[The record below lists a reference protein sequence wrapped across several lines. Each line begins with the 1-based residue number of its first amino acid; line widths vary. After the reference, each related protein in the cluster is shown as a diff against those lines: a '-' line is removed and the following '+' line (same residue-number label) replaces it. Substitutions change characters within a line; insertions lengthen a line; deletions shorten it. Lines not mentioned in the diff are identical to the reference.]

1 MSYDSLSMRTIL
13 GHLSLAVALTLA
25 GASVASAQ
33 AEGEQ
38 DARHHF
44 RLGSAHYDSGHFA
57 EAAREFEESY
67 RLSRRPELLNNI
79 YVAHRDAGNAGAAAD
94 ALERYLAEMPDVEN
108 REMLEQRLAGLRR
121 MAAANQSSAAT
132 DGGAEANPDDP
143 PTRDASAEVS
153 ASHETTTDT
162 TPDTSDGGGG
172 GGGLSPVGFIVAGV
186 GAAALIGGVITGSMA
201 LSTQSELES
210 NCPDGVCPP
219 GYDYAGPADS
229 GRTLAL
235 LTDILIPVGV
245 AAVAAGVV
253 LIIVLQDGGD
263 ESTTAGAA
271 CDQHGCMGALRGRF

>member
-1 MSYDSLSMRTIL
+1 MRTSL
-13 GHLSLAVALTLA
+13 GHVSLAIALTLA
-25 GASVASAQ
+25 GASVARAQ
-33 AEGEQ
+33 PEGEQ

-94 ALERYLAEMPDVEN
+94 ALERYLAEMPEVEN
-108 REMLEQRLAGLRR
+108 REMLQQRLAGLRR
-121 MAAANQSSAAT
+121 MAAANQSSAGT
-132 DGGAEANPDDP
+132 EGAGETSAHDS
-143 PTRDASAEVS
+143 TTVDASVEVS
-153 ASHETTTDT
+153 AANVTTTDT
-162 TPDTSDGGGG
+162 TSDTSDGGG
-172 GGGLSPVGFIVAGV
+172 GGGLSPVGFIVGGV

-210 NCPDGVCPP
+210 HCPNDACPP
-219 GYDYAGPADS
+219 GYDYMGPADS

-235 LTDILIPVGV
+235 VTDILIPVGV

-253 LIIVLQDGGD
+253 LILVLQDGGD
-263 ESTTAGAA
+263 ESATAGAA
-271 CDQHGCMGALRGRF
+271 CDEHGCMGVLRSRF